1 MVSKKETAAA
11 NKAVTLAG
19 LGVGSNSGTYNDETV
34 LVKSPSEP
42 LSLKE
47 LGSFETHSGTAMHSI
62 QEPAEAMKCSDTI
75 SEHTMQEKNIEEHP
89 KNENTG
95 FKQHREMTAQVLEI
109 EPANKLSATV
119 NDDENGDEVYND
131 VTVVKQ
137 QPQDTEPSPSPVPG
151 DPSTITTQEEHQVI
165 VHQTPDEP
173 MQNSTSSIKA
183 QNSQSTVGNVV
194 TRSSPVPF
202 KRNPPQ
208 QSPVPR
214 PRPKNRSLSSPAPP
228 KQDLASHIETKID
241 THNTKPTDQHL
252 SGTKKDRPSI
262 PPKPSLRQQSSS
274 PLPTD
279 KKETETPSP
288 RAAQKTTLPTIPPR
302 PMYASQ
308 KNTDPWPGNASSAE
322 NSPNVSTLRKQF
334 EPS

>member
-19 LGVGSNSGTYNDETV
+19 FSTGSNSGTYSDETV

-42 LSLKE
+42 LSIKE

-75 SEHTMQEKNIEEHP
+75 SEHTMQEKNIEDQP
-89 KNENTG
+89 KNENAG
-95 FKQHREMTAQVLEI
+95 FKQHREMTAQLLEI

-137 QPQDTEPSPSPVPG
+137 QPQDTKPSPSPVPG

-173 MQNSTSSIKA
+173 MQNSTASMNA
-183 QNSQSTVGNVV
+183 QSTVGDVV
-194 TRSSPVPF
+194 ARSSPVPF

-214 PRPKNRSLSSPAPP
+214 PRPKKRPLSSPAPP
-228 KQDLASHIETKID
+228 KQDLASHIETKVD
-241 THNTKPTDQHL
+241 AHNAKPTDQYL
-252 SGTKKDRPSI
+252 KKDRPSI

-279 KKETETPSP
+279 KKEIETPSP
-288 RAAQKTTLPTIPPR
+288 RAVQKTTLPTIPPR
-302 PMYASQ
+302 PMHASH
-308 KNTDPWPGNASSAE
+308 KNSDVWPENASSAE